1 MSVNDLLGPAQ
12 QTAAFQVSLPYRAGC
27 ENHPLATDMP
37 ALFFPNRVSLT
48 LGVWMGFLVSE
59 ALACPWAKPWVQ
71 LVCCWAIQ
79 DGCVSHV
86 GTGARCHFIVALST
100 C

>member
-37 ALFFPNRVSLT
+37 ALFFPEPRVFDAWSLDGL
-48 LGVWMGFLVSE
+48 LG
-59 ALACPWAKPWVQ
+59 
-71 LVCCWAIQ
+71 
-79 DGCVSHV
+79 
-86 GTGARCHFIVALST
+86 
-100 C
+100 

>member
-1 MSVNDLLGPAQ
+1 M
-12 QTAAFQVSLPYRAGC
+12 TFAAFQVSLPYRDGC

-37 ALFFPNRVSLT
+37 ALFFPEPRVFDAWS
-48 LGVWMGFLVSE
+48 LGVIPGWRGCILSN

-79 DGCVSHV
+79 VD
-86 GTGARCHFIVALST
+86 ACHMSVPVLKK
-100 C
+100 